1 MRTEY
6 GRRRFLGRALTLCAS
21 LMWVRRV
28 PAADIP
34 SIVGAGPKLV
44 RILRDRASAATV
56 GRRCIPLFPGATVD
70 SHLAALARDVPE
82 LVAALE
88 ARRVSAARRIV
99 AARTRWDFDHD
110 RVVDVD
116 GWVLS
121 STEARVYALAA
132 LLEEGA

>member
-1 MRTEY
+1 MTEY
-6 GRRRFLGRALTLCAS
+6 GRRWFLGRALTLCAS

-28 PAADIP
+28 PAAGRP
-34 SIVGAGPKLV
+34 SIAGAGAKLV
-44 RILRDRASAATV
+44 RILRDRTSAATV
-56 GRRCIPLFPGATVD
+56 GRRCMLLFPGATVD
-70 SHLAALARDVPE
+70 SHLEALARDVPE
-82 LVAALE
+82 LVTALD
-88 ARRVSAARRIV
+88 ARRLAAARQIV